1 VTGYRAPRGFT
12 PVRYGIF
19 DQIEVTGPLHQL
31 YRDRLALVRAA
42 DEAGFER
49 FHKSEHHLIRL
60 DAIPQIG
67 LFFAAAA
74 QHTTRIRLASLVYLL
89 PFHHPI
95 RLSEEICSL
104 DHLLEGR
111 FDVGVGRG
119 ISVPEH
125 ELWGLEPD
133 DMRANFDE
141 TLHVLRATFT
151 TDSLTFHG
159 KRYHFDDLPVVLHPF
174 QQPHPPLWYAGN
186 IEPAA
191 RERMHC
197 IVGGPIPLVAKQ
209 VAAYREACRRAG
221 WEGGTIGGVCSIYVA
236 PTDEEARSRVR
247 QAWAVFTDHLTP
259 LFRRWGLA
267 PPNDPTLGGD
277 GERALDLGV
286 LVAGSPATVRE
297 HLDRFEAES
306 GTDYFVGKFAMGDL
320 THVELM
326 RSIDLFASN
335 VMRR

>member
-1 VTGYRAPRGFT
+1 M
-12 PVRYGIF
+12 RYGMF
-19 DQIEVTGPLHQL
+19 DQIEVTGPLHEL

-49 FHKSEHHLIRL
+49 YHKSEHHMIPL
-60 DAIPQIG
+60 DAIPQMG

-74 QHTTRIRLASLVYLL
+74 QHTSRIRFASLVYLL

-95 RLSEEICSL
+95 RLAEEICSL

-133 DMRANFDE
+133 DMRDTFDE
-141 TLHVLRATFT
+141 ALQVLRASFV

-159 KRYHFDDLPVVLHPF
+159 AHYDFDDLPVVLHPY

-191 RERMHC
+191 RERMNC
-197 IVGGPIPLVAKQ
+197 IIGGPIPLVARQ
-209 VAAYREACRRAG
+209 VAAYRDACHG
-221 WEGGTIGGVCSIYVA
+221 CSWEGGTIGGVCTLYIA
-236 PTDEEARSRVR
+236 PSDEEARARAR
-247 QAWAVFTDHLTP
+247 QAWAAFTDHLTP
-259 LFRRWGLA
+259 LFRRWDLP

-277 GERALDLGV
+277 ADRAMELGV
-286 LVAGSPATVRE
+286 LVAGSPATVRD
-297 HLDRFEAES
+297 HVDRFEAES
-306 GTDYFVGKFAMGDL
+306 GTDYFVGKFAFGDL
-320 THVELM
+320 THAELM
-326 RSIDLFASN
+326 RSIELFASD
-335 VMRR
+335 VMHR